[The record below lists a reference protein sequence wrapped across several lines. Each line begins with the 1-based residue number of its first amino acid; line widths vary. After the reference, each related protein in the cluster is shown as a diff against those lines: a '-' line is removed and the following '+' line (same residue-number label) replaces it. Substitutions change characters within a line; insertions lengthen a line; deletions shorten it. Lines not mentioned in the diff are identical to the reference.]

1 MPWVLQT
8 YPCGSV
14 RQSPTLLDLL
24 SLQNATLY
32 LNICLPLSVS
42 LEPSLTLPPGPS
54 TYYEVNRTLSPNPS
68 SVFLMQIYSLPTI
81 LPKSLTEVTMPPGS
95 NLTS

>member
-32 LNICLPLSVS
+32 LNICLPLPVS